1 MYYKN
6 KSYRTF
12 YYFNIALL
20 IIVSILCIMPML
32 HILAVSFSGKS
43 AAESNLVTF
52 FPIDFNMESYART
65 FENPNFLNAIQTSV
79 FRAIIGT
86 LFGMAVTIMAAFSLS
101 RSRVDFKA
109 RTFYIWFF
117 LFIMIFD
124 AGLVPNYL
132 LIEKV
137 GLINSFWA
145 LILPGLVN
153 VWNMILMMNFFRA
166 LPKELDEAA
175 IVDGASTFRILFS
188 VYLPVSLPA
197 IATISLFTM
206 VGHWNSWFDG
216 MLYMRSQEQWPLATL
231 LQTIV
236 VVQDFSK
243 TGITPE
249 DLELLSNR
257 SVKAAQIFIAMLP
270 ILVVYPFLQRFFVK
284 GIVLGAVKE

>member
-86 LFGMAVTIMAAFSLS
+86 LFGMAVTIMASFSLS
-101 RSRVDFKA
+101 RSRADFKA

>member
-86 LFGMAVTIMAAFSLS
+86 LLGMAVTIMAAFSLS

>member
-206 VGHWNSWFDG
+206 IGHWNSWFDG

>member
-86 LFGMAVTIMAAFSLS
+86 LLGMAVTIMAAFSLS
-101 RSRVDFKA
+101 RGRVDFKA
-109 RTFYIWFF
+109 RTFYVWFF